1 MKRMYSMI
9 VAILLIAA
17 AHPAMAQIQVNTD
30 ENGGGTYTYFGTHN
44 WGGFVTKSSPPVY
57 HLEAALAAVTPP
69 GPNPIVTPG
78 DVIVNEVATA
88 QISSDL
94 LRFDNNGNLTV
105 FSDIEANEPPPLDL
119 ADVGVPAPGTNVV
132 ILPET
137 SPSGG
142 PPVEGGVNGL
152 FGYQPGPG
160 MPGGFPNGVAGT
172 ISYNFYSDGSV
183 PEPSTG
189 MMAVLA
195 CGLVWWKRKS
205 FRRIV

>member
-1 MKRMYSMI
+1 MNRISSMI
-9 VAILLIAA
+9 VATLLIVA
-17 AHPAMAQIQVNTD
+17 AHPAMAQIQVNID
-30 ENGGGTYTYFGTHN
+30 ENGGGTYSFLGTHN

-57 HLEAALAAVTPP
+57 HLEAAFAAVTPP
-69 GPNPIVTPG
+69 GPNPIVFPG

-94 LRFDNNGNLTV
+94 LRFGTNGDLTV

-119 ADVGVPAPGTNVV
+119 ADVGVPAPGPNAV

-137 SPSGG
+137 SPTGG

-160 MPGGFPNGVAGT
+160 MPGAAGGT
-172 ISYNFYSDGSV
+172 VGSITYNFYSDGSV

-195 CGLVWWKRKS
+195 CGLVWWKRES
-205 FRRIV
+205 LRRVA